1 MKPIDNDLVND
12 ARGVLYALDNAVSKK
27 GHIINMI
34 EGMLRNYD
42 KQPIPKIHREWL
54 VTILD
59 NVKEI

>member
-12 ARGVLYALDNAVSKK
+12 ARRVLYDLDNAVSKK

-42 KQPIPKIHREWL
+42 KQPIPKIPREWL